1 MAISFKKEVIA
12 EAIKEILKE
21 EKAFVKNRKGDEALV
36 DVDPAD
42 SSIKSD
48 PNITSIVTTSGKK
61 IKEDHYED
69 PNDESD
75 MAKVQL
81 ANVIHYAQE
90 LLTMIKD
97 GQQLDAW
104 VQSKLTIAFDY
115 IDSVKHYLE
124 GEDYLASTEAPA
136 EEEPIAEMED
146 DADVSGLDAGFEDDT
161 AKAPKGDKK
170 LNKQLSKNDKII
182 AAFNELRPLFK
193 LAAAGDKD
201 ALETLKANQHVVL
214 AYKKLKQI

>member
-12 EAIKEILKE
+12 EAIREVLTEAKAYKLTSSDGSVTTQSFADDNEA
-21 EKAFVKNRKGDEALV
+21 KAFKTKNINIKDVEALE
-36 DVDPAD
+36 
-42 SSIKSD
+42 
-48 PNITSIVTTSGKK
+48 
-61 IKEDHYED
+61 EDDHLD

-124 GEDYLASTEAPA
+124 GEDYLAATEAPA

-161 AKAPKGDKK
+161 ANAPKGDKK

-182 AAFNELRPLFK
+182 AAFNELKPLFK